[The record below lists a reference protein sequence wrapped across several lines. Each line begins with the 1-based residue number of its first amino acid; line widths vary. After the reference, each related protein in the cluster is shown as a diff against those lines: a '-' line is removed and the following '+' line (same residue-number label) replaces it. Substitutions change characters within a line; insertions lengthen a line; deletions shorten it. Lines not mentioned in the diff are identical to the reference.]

1 MAEPDVIGALVA
13 ALADDAATTA
23 LVGDAIFGG
32 ELPEGVAAE
41 MPKRAIVVAA
51 SGGPEFTGRGS
62 AEVDAQRIDLFG
74 YGATPEEAN
83 RVRSTAAR
91 RLWSIERETHA
102 ATLVHWVNR
111 AGGFSQARD
120 RDGQWPQSFQSFQV
134 FYSLQEVQ

>member
-1 MAEPDVIGALVA
+1 MAEPDVIAALVA
-13 ALADDAATTA
+13 ALAGDAATTA

-32 ELPEGVAAE
+32 ELPEGIAA
-41 MPKRAIVVAA
+41 
-51 SGGPEFTGRGS
+51 
-62 AEVDAQRIDLFG
+62 
-74 YGATPEEAN
+74 
-83 RVRSTAAR
+83 VRSTAAR

-102 ATLVHWVNR
+102 GTLVHWVNR